1 MVSKT
6 KKAARGL
13 TGLEVLGVAIRSEM
27 EAHRFYT
34 QARKGVEN
42 PLLREKLSR
51 LAADEKR
58 HREILEE
65 RYKKSSGE
73 PSPAIPRKGGAEGT
87 GKMPKDLSPE
97 EILKVAIQKEQE
109 AARFYQREAQRST
122 DMSARFMLEYLADF
136 ERNHER
142 SLQAE
147 LKALNRF
154 PDWFSLK
161 DPMVMLVGP

>member
-34 QARKGVEN
+34 QARKGVQN

-58 HREILEE
+58 HRE
-65 RYKKSSGE
+65 
-73 PSPAIPRKGGAEGT
+73 
-87 GKMPKDLSPE
+87 M
-97 EILKVAIQKEQE
+97 
-109 AARFYQREAQRST
+109 AR
-122 DMSARFMLEYLADF
+122 
-136 ERNHER
+136 
-142 SLQAE
+142 
-147 LKALNRF
+147 
-154 PDWFSLK
+154 
-161 DPMVMLVGP
+161 

>member
-1 MVSKT
+1 MASKA
-6 KKAARGL
+6 KKEARGL

-34 QARKGVEN
+34 QARKGVQN
-42 PLLREKLSR
+42 PLLKEKLSR

-73 PSPAIPRKGGAEGT
+73 PSPAVPRKGGAEGT
-87 GKMPKDLSPE
+87 GKMPEDLSPE

-109 AARFYQREAQRST
+109 AVRFYRREAQKST
-122 DMSARFMLEYLADF
+122 DMSGRFMLEYLADF

-147 LKALNRF
+147 LKALDRF

>member
-1 MVSKT
+1 MAGKT
-6 KKAARGL
+6 KREARGL
-13 TGLEVLGVAIRSEM
+13 TGLEVLGVAIRAEV
-27 EAHRFYT
+27 EAHRFYA
-34 QARKGVEN
+34 QAMKRVQN

-51 LAADEKR
+51 LAAEEKR
-58 HREILEE
+58 HRQILEE
-65 RYKKSSGE
+65 RYKRSSGE
-73 PSPAIPRKGGAEGT
+73 EFPPIPRKGRGEGK

-97 EILKVAIQKEQE
+97 EMLQVAIQKERE
-109 AARFYQREAQRST
+109 AAQFYQQQALRSA

-136 ERNHER
+136 ERSHER